1 MCNFNHLSLLPR
13 NYLLHSYALQFY
25 ANKFWWI
32 YRSHHQKI
40 VQTSVS
46 DACTYIVQKF
56 IELLLNKV

>member
-1 MCNFNHLSLLPR
+1 MCNFNHLSLLPTSF
-13 NYLLHSYALQFY
+13 LCMAILCKQI
-25 ANKFWWI
+25 WWI